1 MNAFF
6 DGYVH
11 SRTTLKEFVD
21 EYDNGLR
28 RMVESETRADFDS
41 FNRTIPCIAY
51 LAVRETVSSCL
62 HKCEVQRST

>member
-21 EYDNGLR
+21 EYDNALR

-41 FNRTIPCIAY
+41 FNRTI
-51 LAVRETVSSCL
+51 S
-62 HKCEVQRST
+62 